1 MSRLLDDL
9 ALTHLGEKY
18 ASNLGRFIGGE
29 YGLLSWWLLSRSK
42 ANNEAISR

>member
-1 MSRLLDDL
+1 MNRLLVDWDL
-9 ALTHLGEKY
+9 TRPRENNAC
-18 ASNLGRFIGGE
+18 NLGRLIGGE